1 MSDRE
6 QALRKEIESYIG
18 GLEPDSIR
26 FVFSADKGLT
36 HLEVVT
42 QNPRHNQ
49 FFLFHSVEAV
59 NREEAL
65 EKMMDYVKDYKE
77 KESSYTVQWALVGEN
92 ELHTSYF
99 RARNIMHALDK
110 LYHGREMNSVIVFSV
125 KLNPIA

>member
-26 FVFSADKGLT
+26 FDFAENSGVIQLD
-36 HLEVVT
+36 VVT

-49 FFLFHSVEAV
+49 SFLFHSVEAV

-65 EKMMDYVKDYKE
+65 EKMMEYVKDYKE